1 MSCVRRARTGKIATL
16 AEVGTDGE
24 RHRLWTDE
32 AARRYNDF
40 ARGYPWK
47 FDGFHGTDGPE
58 GGYVNVPL
66 DGDLDPSTLPAQ
78 RLGPVAVRPAQG
90 SETPP
95 QGVLRGY
102 DVYDPEQVGFQCSSQ
117 EAKRI
122 GTHFDTLQKGNGNGG
137 HLYGTELPEDQ
148 KDALVEYLK
157 TL

>member
-1 MSCVRRARTGKIATL
+1 MRSVVRTGKIATL

-32 AARRYNDF
+32 SARRYNDF

-66 DGDLDPSTLPAQ
+66 DGIWVRAPYLHNGSVPSLRNLLKVPKH
-78 RLGPVAVRPAQG
+78 RPK
-90 SETPP
+90 EFW
-95 QGVLRGY
+95 RGY
-102 DVYDPEQVGFQCSSQ
+102 DVYDPEQVGFECSSQ